1 MCMRAQISQTTA
13 VRATGRSPLVL
24 VVAEMYRGYG
34 QGAVEGI
41 TAYAHRH
48 GPWHFLC
55 DRQTTDAEPGLL
67 ERFPRPDGI
76 LAQGHS
82 LEAFDELAASGI
94 PTVCLQEQARDVGL
108 VQVVP
113 DLAAIAHQAADHLL
127 SLGLGHIAWWAPYG
141 PWFAEVWRVRLE
153 ERAAAAGVR
162 FHRFACRPHMPTPA
176 PSSPEVRR
184 WLREL
189 PKPVGLWV
197 MNDRYAQV
205 LARVCAE
212 EGIEIP
218 DRIALLGS
226 ENDRAL
232 CELTNPPLSSVDQNG
247 VRIGYRAAGLLD
259 RLMRGEPVRPG
270 IRRVRPR
277 GVFVR
282 QSTNMLAVEDDRV
295 AEAVRHIRSHVGEG
309 LDVDDVVAHVPSSR
323 RALEMAFKRHLGH
336 GIAEEIVRSRVERAK
351 RLLRDTD
358 LSMVEIALAAGFASR
373 TTMSA
378 VFKRRAGV
386 SPSSYRR
393 DPSERRGDDEGD

>member
-1 MCMRAQISQTTA
+1 
-13 VRATGRSPLVL
+13 L
-24 VVAEMYRGYG
+24 YRGYG
-34 QGAVEGI
+34 QGAIEGI

-48 GPWHFLC
+48 GPWQFLC
-55 DRQTTDAEPGLL
+55 DRLIPDAEPGLL

-113 DLAAIAHQAADHLL
+113 DLVAIAHQAAEHFL
-127 SLGLGHIAWWAPYG
+127 SLGLKHIAWWSPYG
-141 PWFAEVWRVRLE
+141 PWFAEVWKLRLAERVR
-153 ERAAAAGVR
+153 AAGAR
-162 FHRFACRPHMPTPA
+162 FHDVPHDPHRPGPDVGGERT
-176 PSSPEVRR
+176 RR
-184 WLREL
+184 WLGEL
-189 PKPVGLWV
+189 PKPAGLWV
-197 MNDRYAQV
+197 MNDRYAQG
-205 LARVCAE
+205 LARVCSE

-218 DRIALLGS
+218 DEIALLGN

-232 CELTNPPLSSVDQNG
+232 CELTSPPLSSVDQNG
-247 VRIGYRAAGLLD
+247 MRIGYRAAGLLD

-295 AEAVRHIRSHVGEG
+295 ASAVRHIRSHVGDALE
-309 LDVDDVVAHVPSSR
+309 VDDVVACVPASR

-336 GIAEEIVRSRVERAK
+336 GIAEEIVRSRVEHAK

-378 VFKRRAGV
+378 VFKRRTGI

-393 DPSERRGDDEGD
+393 DPSERRDRDEGD